1 MRGLSLVD
9 ILIVLAVL
17 AVLLF
22 AGSKEFARYRN
33 STIAPA
39 PPAAVPT
46 ATAPATTAPPAN

>member
-22 AGSKEFARYRN
+22 AGSRDFAHYSN
-33 STIAPA
+33 STIAPVR
-39 PPAAVPT
+39 PAPT
-46 ATAPATTAPPAN
+46 ATAPPAS

>member
-17 AVLLF
+17 AALLF
-22 AGSKEFARYRN
+22 AGSKDFARYSN

-39 PPAAVPT
+39 PPATVPT
-46 ATAPATTAPPAN
+46 AAAPPAS

>member
-9 ILIVLAVL
+9 ILIMLAVL

-22 AGSKEFARYRN
+22 ASSKEFARYSN

-39 PPAAVPT
+39 TVPT
-46 ATAPATTAPPAN
+46 ATAPPAS